1 MLLVLFLLF
10 FVSCPVSKHFLLRFH
25 CFSFVS
31 LASIPSRAPLYV
43 LCTILYLLCIILC
56 VLIVCIVFILFF
68 TYSFNLFSLR
78 ERLKERRERE
88 RERETGECRS
98 ERKEYRTIFSEK
110 KVGGICPS
118 GISLAFRY
126 SVR

>member
-1 MLLVLFLLF
+1 M
-10 FVSCPVSKHFLLRFH
+10 
-25 CFSFVS
+25 
-31 LASIPSRAPLYV
+31 Y
-43 LCTILYLLCIILC
+43 
-56 VLIVCIVFILFF
+56 IVFILFF

-88 RERETGECRS
+88 RERETGERARDRRVSYGS